1 MLTRS
6 LTHHELQQH
15 PELVVEL
22 LGHETDITVVVRRKG
37 DQVTLLQ
44 QKHFPEVDKIMSE
57 AQHKLEQKEQAGY
70 STQAAFQ
77 DLKSALAQIPPQDS

>member
-44 QKHFPEVDKIMSE
+44 QKHFPEVDEIMS
-57 AQHKLEQKEQAGY
+57 ANLSKKNRR
-70 STQAAFQ
+70 
-77 DLKSALAQIPPQDS
+77 DIRLKPPFRI

>member
-22 LGHETDITVVVRRKG
+22 LGYETDITVVVRRQG

-44 QKHFPEVDKIMSE
+44 QKHFPEVDEIMSE